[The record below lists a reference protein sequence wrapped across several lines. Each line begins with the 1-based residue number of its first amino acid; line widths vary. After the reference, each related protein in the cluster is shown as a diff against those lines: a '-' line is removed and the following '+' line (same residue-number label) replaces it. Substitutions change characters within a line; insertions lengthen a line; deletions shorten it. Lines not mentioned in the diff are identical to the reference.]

1 MTMVKLT
8 INGREVE
15 APAGTTILEAARKMG
30 IYIPVLC
37 HHPDLVPAK
46 GSRGAAAIYQ
56 GETRIENS
64 RPGEGAE
71 GCGMCL
77 VEILG
82 QSDFAAACS
91 TEVRPGLVVVTD
103 NPRIK
108 AERQENLVPILARH
122 PHACLT
128 CAVQEGCSR
137 TQCSS
142 NVALNERC
150 CTLFGRCELQAVS
163 KYVGIPPQTPRWVST
178 GLPVLDKDPLFTRD
192 YNLCIGCT
200 RCVRAC
206 RELRGVEAIGFVYD
220 DEGRIQVGSL
230 APVLGESGCRFCTAC
245 VEVCPTGALMDKS
258 LRSGKKVEDL
268 VPCKE
273 DCPAHIDIPAYL
285 RLIAEGRNDEAN
297 AVIREKVAFPG
308 VLGRVC
314 THPCEQVCRRGEVN
328 QPISICSLKRYAAD
342 GDQGLW
348 KKRGKCVSPS
358 TGQKVAVIGAGP
370 AGLTAAFHLRKAGHA
385 VTLFESG
392 AKAGGMLRY
401 AVPRYR
407 LPEEVLDKEIRDILD
422 TGIDFKPFHTLGKEF
437 TLEQL
442 REEGFEAVFLAVGA
456 QLSRRISLKGS
467 DLPDVLWG
475 LCFLRQVAEGN
486 PVKLKN
492 RVIVVGGGSVAVDVA
507 LTAMRCG
514 AKEVEMVCLEKREE
528 MVAHTRE
535 VETALA
541 EGVRLMTSWGPQRI
555 LSRDG
560 RVAGMELAHCES
572 VFDDQG
578 VFNPRFDNTR
588 KTIGCDQVILS
599 IGQTTDLSFLH
610 QHGDILTDKGFIVV
624 DQKTME
630 TGKKGVY
637 AGGDAAMPGSI
648 IHAVGAGRRGASF
661 IDKSLGGSGDVE
673 ETLFERG
680 APDPLLGRR
689 EGFSSLQREKVPE
702 LDLQL
707 RHTGFREVALGYSKE
722 QAEREAGRC
731 LQCDLRLFMGRNPFP
746 PEERIPFSEKTVEQ
760 VPETEGVFRLYDEDQ
775 NLISIKGTADMRRD
789 LLQILEHNEKAKWFD
804 FEEDKMYSRKE
815 SELLR
820 NYIQSHGRMP
830 GAGDDDDLF

>member
-1 MTMVKLT
+1 MIKLT
-8 INGREVE
+8 INWQETEV
-15 APAGTTILEAARKMG
+15 PAGTTILEAARKMG

-56 GETRIENS
+56 GETRIENT

-77 VEILG
+77 VEIQG
-82 QSDFAAACS
+82 QSDLATACS

-108 AERQENLVPILARH
+108 AKRQETLVPILTRH

-128 CAVQEGCSR
+128 CAEQEGCSR

-142 NVALNERC
+142 NVAQNERC
-150 CTLFGRCELQAVS
+150 CTLFGRCEFEAVS
-163 KYVGIPPQTPRWVST
+163 KYVGIPPQTSRWVST
-178 GLPVLDKDPLFTRD
+178 GLPILDKDPLFTRD

-206 RELRGVEAIGFVYD
+206 RELRGIEAIGFVYD
-220 DEGRIQVGSL
+220 NEGRIQVGSL
-230 APVLGESGCRFCTAC
+230 APVLGESGCRYCTAC
-245 VEVCPTGALMDKS
+245 VEVCPTGALIDKS
-258 LRSGKKVEDL
+258 LRPGKKAEDL

-273 DCPAHIDIPAYL
+273 ACPAHIDIPAYL
-285 RLIAEGRNDEAN
+285 RLVAEGRNDEAN
-297 AVIREKVAFPG
+297 AVIREKIAFPG
-308 VLGRVC
+308 VIGRVC
-314 THPCEQVCRRGEVN
+314 IHPCEQVCRRGEVN
-328 QPISICSLKRYAAD
+328 QPVSICSLKRYVAD

-348 KKRGKCVSPS
+348 KKRGKRVAAS
-358 TGQKVAVIGAGP
+358 TGKKVAVVGAGP

-392 AKAGGMLRY
+392 AKAGGMMRY
-401 AVPRYR
+401 AIPRYR
-407 LPEEVLDKEIRDILD
+407 LPEAVLDREIRDILD
-422 TGIDFKPFHTLGKEF
+422 TGIDFKPFHTLGREF

-456 QLSRRISLKGS
+456 QSSRRIPLDGS

-475 LCFLRQVAEGN
+475 LCFLGQVADGN
-486 PVKLKN
+486 PEKLKK
-492 RVIVVGGGSVAVDVA
+492 RVIVVGGGNGAVDAARTA
-507 LTAMRCG
+507 LRCG
-514 AKEVEMVCLEKREE
+514 AKEVSMVCVEKREE
-528 MVAHTRE
+528 MPAHTRE
-535 VETALA
+535 VEAALA
-541 EGVRLMTSWGPQRI
+541 EGVKLMTSWGPQRI

-560 RVAGMELAHCES
+560 VVTGVELVRCAA
-572 VFDDQG
+572 VPDGRGIFLPRLDDA
-578 VFNPRFDNTR
+578 R
-588 KTIGCDQVILS
+588 KAISCDQVILA
-599 IGQTTDLSFLH
+599 IGQTADLSFLH
-610 QHGDILTDKGFIVV
+610 QQGDILTDKGLIVA
-624 DQKTME
+624 DRETME

-648 IHAVGAGRRGASF
+648 IHAVEAGRRVASF
-661 IDKSLGGSGDVE
+661 IDKSLGGTGALE
-673 ETLFERG
+673 ETLFERC

-707 RHTGFREVALGYSKE
+707 RRTGFGEVALGYSRE

-760 VPETEGVFRLYDEDQ
+760 VPETEGVFRVYDEDQ
-775 NLISIKGTADMRRD
+775 NLISIKGTDDMRRD

-804 FEEDKMYSRKE
+804 FEQDKMYSRKE

-830 GAGDDDDLF
+830 GAGDDEDLF